1 MVFDLKAA
9 TRTPPKVVKVRVR
22 RYNPETGSSW
32 WQEYEV
38 ETFRGMTVLDA
49 LLRVKAERDHSLV
62 FRYSCRMGV
71 CGSCGLVV
79 NRRPRLACQT
89 QIAEVASEGRPVVEL
104 EPLYNFK
111 VLRDLV
117 TDFTEFFGKHRAVK
131 PYIMRRDVREREEP
145 TLEYSQTPGELV
157 EYYEYSLC
165 ISCGLCD
172 AACPVYASDPNFL
185 GPQALTQAY
194 RYVAD
199 TRDELWEE
207 RLRFLDVEGS
217 IFKCHFAASCS
228 AVCPKMVDPAG
239 AIQRLRSTLLKY
251 KIRLYRKTRIA
262 KVVPPM
268 EKREPPKPLPPEA
281 TLVEGVDLKL
291 IEEEKPVIP
300 VEKLLTT

>member
-9 TRTPPKVVKVRVR
+9 TKTPPKSVKVRVR
-22 RYNPETGSSW
+22 RFNPETGSSW
-32 WQEYEV
+32 WQEYEI
-38 ETFRGMTVLDA
+38 EAHRGMTVLDA
-49 LLRVKAERDHSLV
+49 LLKIKGEKDHSLA

-89 QIAEVASEGRPVVEL
+89 QIAEVALSERPIVEL

-111 VLRDLV
+111 ILRDLI
-117 TDFTEFFGKHRAVK
+117 TDFTEFFKKHRTVK
-131 PYIMRRDVREREEP
+131 PYVLRRDIKEREEP
-145 TLEYSQTPGELV
+145 ILEYSQTPEELA

-165 ISCGLCD
+165 IMCGLCD
-172 AACPVYASDPNFL
+172 AACPVYASDPLFL

-194 RYVAD
+194 RYLAD
-199 TRDELWEE
+199 TRDEFWIE
-207 RLRFLDVEGS
+207 RLKVLDIEGS

-239 AIQRLRSTLLKY
+239 AIQRLRSALLKH
-251 KIRLYRKTRIA
+251 KLRIYRKTKIA

-268 EKREPPKPLPPEA
+268 EKKEPPKPLPPEA
-281 TLVEGVDLKL
+281 TLLEGVDLKIL
-291 IEEEKPVIP
+291 EEEKPIIP
-300 VEKLLTT
+300 IEKLLSS